1 MTSEEAVL
9 VVELTPEEM
18 EAQLR
23 EEEQKRQEIE
33 TNLANCVETKFQE
46 RALRRGSKELQ
57 WLRAASLY
65 YGALAVDGASQGSET
80 PFQNSNRRRR
90 PDINIVR
97 AKCNTAIAQT
107 VSMQFGTGN
116 KNWDIEPAANA
127 VSKEAWQTAGLM
139 EQEISAQLDRSKWS
153 ARVRIGLE

>member
-80 PFQNSNRRRR
+80 PFQNSSKTKNRG
-90 PDINIVR
+90 
-97 AKCNTAIAQT
+97 TAICIHKDIRTCA
-107 VSMQFGTGN
+107 
-116 KNWDIEPAANA
+116 KNEKFLTRRD
-127 VSKEAWQTAGLM
+127 
-139 EQEISAQLDRSKWS
+139 
-153 ARVRIGLE
+153 